1 MKSNWKDDPGL
12 QEEMHRRGVRSR
24 IVRSAILWTPLAV
37 IMGLLFLFYVWDT
50 AFNSADHGGGWVLVI
65 ILGIMTGLFGFQ
77 AAQALLD
84 LSGEPSTRT
93 GLVTRRWSRS
103 DSFVIKSHYI
113 RLGKQILRGD
123 EFQLAGVK
131 EGDYVDVTYY
141 SNSAVIIWLD
151 RVPAP
156 ESSVAAEHE
165 PSTN

>member
-1 MKSNWKDDPGL
+1 MKPIWKDDPDL

-37 IMGLLFLFYVWDT
+37 IMGLLFLFYAWDT
-50 AFNSADHGGGWVLVI
+50 AFNSGDHGGGWVLVVI
-65 ILGIMTGLFGFQ
+65 MGIMTGLFGFQ

-84 LSGEPSTRT
+84 LFGEPCTRT

-123 EFQLAGVK
+123 EFQLAGIK
-131 EGDYVDVTYY
+131 AGDYVDVTYY
-141 SNSAVIIWLD
+141 PYSAVVIWLD
-151 RVPAP
+151 KAPAP
-156 ESSVAAEHE
+156 QSSDPADTE
-165 PSTN
+165 PSAT

>member
-1 MKSNWKDDPGL
+1 MKQNWKDDPDL
-12 QEEMHRRGVRSR
+12 QEEMHRRGVRNR

-37 IMGLLFLFYVWDT
+37 MMGLLFLFYVWDT
-50 AFNSADHGGGWVLVI
+50 AFNSGDHGGSWVLVI
-65 ILGIMTGLFGFQ
+65 IMGVMAGLFAFQ
-77 AAQALLD
+77 SGQALLD
-84 LSGEPSTRT
+84 LYGEPATRT

-156 ESSVAAEHE
+156 ETGNAAHLEA
-165 PSTN
+165 SAT